1 MGRCPPI
8 GRKSTNGAGMSS
20 QRINSRTP
28 ALTRQR
34 LADPRSDLSLKEL
47 LSNSRSVDLR
57 DNWVIQ
63 DLGNGY
69 ARVVPR
75 DRSRRWG

>member
-1 MGRCPPI
+1 M
-8 GRKSTNGAGMSS
+8 NS
-20 QRINSRTP
+20 QRINSRKP
-28 ALTRQR
+28 ALNRQR
-34 LADPRSDLSLKEL
+34 LADPRRDVRLKEML
-47 LSNSRSVDLR
+47 TDSRRVDLR

-63 DLGNGY
+63 DLGYGY

>member
-1 MGRCPPI
+1 M
-8 GRKSTNGAGMSS
+8 NS
-20 QRINSRTP
+20 QRINSRKP

-34 LADPRSDLSLKEL
+34 LADPRSDVRLKEML
-47 LSNSRSVDLR
+47 TDSRRLDLR

-63 DLGNGY
+63 DLGHGY

-75 DRSRRWG
+75 DRSRRWS

>member
-1 MGRCPPI
+1 M
-8 GRKSTNGAGMSS
+8 NN
-20 QRINSRTP
+20 QRINSKKP

-34 LADPRSDLSLKEL
+34 LADPRSDRRLKEL
-47 LSNSRSVDLR
+47 LTASRCIDLR

-63 DLGNGY
+63 DLGSGY